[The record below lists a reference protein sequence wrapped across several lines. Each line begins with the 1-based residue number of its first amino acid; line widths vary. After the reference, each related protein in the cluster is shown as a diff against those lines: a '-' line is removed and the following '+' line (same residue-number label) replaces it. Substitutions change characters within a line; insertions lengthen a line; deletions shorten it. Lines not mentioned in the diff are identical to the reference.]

1 MAKQTM
7 GAFLAILRKANG
19 YTQQDVAEKLS
30 ISNRTLS
37 SWETGRT
44 TPDIYML
51 PAIADL
57 YGVTVDE
64 LLQGERGESDK
75 QADISEAAWRSVRK
89 AQIAKLSLK
98 TIFVTSFACF
108 GAVLFIVAACLNLYT
123 SSPVWIVAVIAVTG
137 GSGIIVCTVLQVYFY
152 YKAKYGG
159 GIVLSEDL
167 TDDKKSY
174 ALAIKRKTQI
184 YYFITAI
191 PFLLFTIILGGIYC
205 VEQPQNAYF
214 TFEYVKGYLTNYEK
228 VKVTVYTY
236 LKTRYLVFLFICFS
250 AGLALLLTYLIYS
263 NAGLKNIMND
273 TQWRTYKHNLKLAG
287 ILLGSSGGAMIATFA
302 LFLWGT
308 YSFYETDISRFDNEM
323 YFLYMHWFYMLF
335 ILTAVLCTIVSGI
348 IYAVKHKK
356 QIYEFK

>member
-89 AQIAKLSLK
+89 VQIAKLSLK

-263 NAGLKNIMND
+263 NAGLKNIMNE
-273 TQWRTYKHNLKLAG
+273 TQLQTHKYNLNLACILSGCSAFFVTVMFAVFLWQSTYFTRENVYAPKYCLY
-287 ILLGSSGGAMIATFA
+287 MA
-302 LFLWGT
+302 LF
-308 YSFYETDISRFDNEM
+308 
-323 YFLYMHWFYMLF
+323 YMIF